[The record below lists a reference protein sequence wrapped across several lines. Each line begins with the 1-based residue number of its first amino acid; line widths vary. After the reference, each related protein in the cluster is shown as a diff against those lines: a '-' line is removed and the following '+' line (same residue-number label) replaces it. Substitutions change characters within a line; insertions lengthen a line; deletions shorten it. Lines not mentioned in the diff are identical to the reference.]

1 MNAAL
6 PESVDAWRMVQ
17 AQRSFQGRLPLAAMG
32 RLRGSLA
39 DRDGE
44 VAYDIEFGKDEI
56 GVAHLRVRADATL
69 PLTCQRTLE
78 VFGLPV
84 HVDATLGLIT
94 REEEEAAL
102 PSNYEPLLT
111 ADGQIKLADVIED
124 ELILA
129 LPVVPLKPGVEDAPA
144 RVWSDAEESQEE
156 PQRNPFAALKK
167 MKVAKK

>member
-17 AQRSFQGRLPLAAMG
+17 AQRSFQGKLPLAAMA

-39 DRDGE
+39 NVQGD

-56 GVAHLRVRADATL
+56 GVAHLHVRADANL

-84 HVDATLGLIT
+84 HVDAKLGLIT
-94 REEEEAAL
+94 REEDEAAL

-111 ADGQIKLADVIED
+111 VDGQIKLADVIED
-124 ELILA
+124 ELILG
-129 LPVVPLKPGVEDAPA
+129 LPVVPLRPGFDGAPV
-144 RVWSDAEESQEE
+144 RIWSDPEESQEE

-167 MKVAKK
+167 LKVAKK